1 MNEEAVNPPGA
12 EAKSKASF
20 DWTVITKSPAFV
32 PGLALAVGFAVAFF
46 FVLEHLPQLWLSDDG
61 YYSHGFLVPIISG
74 YIVYR
79 WWPRLKEIPVRP
91 APFAIVLVLLGL
103 WGIFVSTTTVFYSGA
118 AVSMLFTMLAG
129 IWFVAGFRWMMGLA
143 APVLYLIFALPMF
156 GNIIDSYTNPLQRLS
171 TIVSYQI
178 LEVARLNPFQADATT
193 IHLDNFTLD
202 VGVPCSGLKLLLAL
216 TAFNVFFI
224 LIARLRWWANLL
236 MLMIILPLGIG
247 INGLRIALIGIVGN
261 AYGPEAGHQF
271 HDYSGY
277 ITLIVCFFILF
288 KIARGLGWKD

>member
-1 MNEEAVNPPGA
+1 MNEEVVNPPGV
-12 EAKSKASF
+12 EAKSKPSF
-20 DWTVITKSPAFV
+20 DWTVIVKSPAFV

-46 FVLEHLPQLWLSDDG
+46 FVLEHLPELWLSDDG
-61 YYSHGFLVPIISG
+61 YYSHGFLVPIISA

-79 WWPRLKEIPVRP
+79 WWPRLKDIPVRP
-91 APFAIVLVLLGL
+91 TPLAIVLVLLGL

-118 AVSMLFTMLAG
+118 AVSMLFTILSG
-129 IWFVAGFRWMMGLA
+129 IWFVAGFRWMIGLA

-171 TIVSYQI
+171 TVVSYQI
-178 LEVARLNPFQADATT
+178 LEVVRLNPFQADATT

-277 ITLIVCFFILF
+277 ITLVVCFFILF

>member
-1 MNEEAVNPPGA
+1 MNEEVVNPPGA
-12 EAKSKASF
+12 EAKSKPSF
-20 DWTVITKSPAFV
+20 DWTVIVKSPAFV

-46 FVLEHLPQLWLSDDG
+46 FVLEHLPELWLSDDG
-61 YYSHGFLVPIISG
+61 YYSHGFLVPIISA

-79 WWPRLKEIPVRP
+79 WWPRLKDIPVRP
-91 APFAIVLVLLGL
+91 TPLAIVLVLLGL

-118 AVSMLFTMLAG
+118 AVSMLFTILSG
-129 IWFVAGFRWMMGLA
+129 IWFVAGFRWMIGLA

-171 TIVSYQI
+171 TVVSYQI
-178 LEVARLNPFQADATT
+178 LEVVRLNPFQADATT

-277 ITLIVCFFILF
+277 ITLVVCFFILF

>member
-1 MNEEAVNPPGA
+1 MKEEVVNPPGA
-12 EAKSKASF
+12 EANPKASF
-20 DWTVITKSPAFV
+20 DWAVITKSPAFL
-32 PGLALAVGFAVAFF
+32 PGIALAVGFAVAFF
-46 FVLEHLPQLWLSDDG
+46 FVLERLPQLWLSDDG

-79 WWPRLKEIPVRP
+79 WWPRLKEIPVKP
-91 APFAIVLVLLGL
+91 TTLAIVPVLIGL
-103 WGIFVSTTTVFYSGA
+103 WAIYVSSTTVFYFGA
-118 AVSMLFTMLAG
+118 SMALLFTMLSG
-129 IWFVAGFRWMMGLA
+129 IWFVAGFRWMLGLA
-143 APVLYLIFALPMF
+143 APVLYLGFALPIF
-156 GNIIDSYTNPLQRLS
+156 GSVIDSYTNPLQRLS
-171 TIVSYQI
+171 TIVSYQL
-178 LEVARLNPFQADATT
+178 LEAMRLSPFQSDSTT

-216 TAFNVFFI
+216 TAFNIFFI

-236 MLMIILPLGIG
+236 MLTLVVPLGIF
-247 INGLRIALIGIVGN
+247 INGLRIALIGVVGN